1 MKAYFKGILYDESKA
16 YLRKE
21 IIKRIINDTTRGVD
35 TSRLFPEMV
44 LASST
49 KDMVEK
55 KMIYFYLI
63 NFSKGNDNF
72 ARMAINTF
80 LKDSS
85 SPNASVRALSLRHL
99 SNLRFKGRE

>member
-1 MKAYFKGILYDESKA
+1 
-16 YLRKE
+16 
-21 IIKRIINDTTRGVD
+21 
-35 TSRLFPEMV
+35 MV

-55 KMIYFYLI
+55 KMIYFFLI

-80 LKDSS
+80 LKDAQSQD
-85 SPNASVRALSLRHL
+85 PSVRAHSLRHL
-99 SNLRFKGRE
+99 SNLRFKGRDEYVLPLLKKGLGDFSPLVKKSSMMGLTKIIS

>member
-1 MKAYFKGILYDESKA
+1 
-16 YLRKE
+16 
-21 IIKRIINDTTRGVD
+21 
-35 TSRLFPEMV
+35 MV

-49 KDMVEK
+49 KDLVEK

-85 SPNASVRALSLRHL
+85 SQNPNIRALSLRHL
-99 SNLRFKGRE
+99 SNLRFKGRDEYVVPLLKKGLTDFSALVKKSSIMGLTKLVT